1 MKRQPLRKIPI
12 KKSDDTW
19 CRSDSEI
26 SLAFAD
32 ELEKRFQPFELAS
45 REDVEETLA
54 FLDAPSPNALPIQHV
69 SPEEAHHFPSQW
81 KCAVI
86 TMIPKPGKPENL
98 VQSYRPI
105 SLLPTFSKIFERIF
119 LSRIMGVRSVQDA
132 IPDHQFGFRH
142 HHGTPEQVHRAVQHI
157 LDAFEN
163 KQYSSAI
170 FLDVKEAFDRVWHD
184 GLLYKLKSLLPT
196 SHFLLL
202 KSYLLDRSFMVEV
215 RGERSRIRMV
225 RAGVPQGSV
234 LGPVLYTLF
243 TSDLPCSNKP
253 GTILATYAD
262 DTAFIAN
269 AYAQSKRQEL
279 PRNSSTLTGNRWNI
293 SINGRNSQHCN
304 FTLRGKILPRVEL
317 LDITI
322 PQ

>member
-12 KKSDDTW
+12 KKSYDTW

-32 ELEKRFQPFELAS
+32 ELEKRFQPFGLAS

-69 SPEEAHHFPSQW
+69 SPEEVCLYIQKLHPRKAPGFDGIDSRIAKALPKKGILFLVLLFNSMLRIHHFPSQW

-119 LSRIMGVRSVQDA
+119 LSRIMGVRSVPFSTTSLVLG
-132 IPDHQFGFRH
+132 II
-142 HHGTPEQVHRAVQHI
+142 TRASTSSCPAYLV
-157 LDAFEN
+157 FKN

-170 FLDVKEAFDRVWHD
+170 FLDVKEAFDRVW
-184 GLLYKLKSLLPT
+184 
-196 SHFLLL
+196 
-202 KSYLLDRSFMVEV
+202 
-215 RGERSRIRMV
+215 
-225 RAGVPQGSV
+225 QQQQ
-234 LGPVLYTLF
+234 
-243 TSDLPCSNKP
+243 
-253 GTILATYAD
+253 LAAH
-262 DTAFIAN
+262 A
-269 AYAQSKRQEL
+269 E
-279 PRNSSTLTGNRWNI
+279 
-293 SINGRNSQHCN
+293 
-304 FTLRGKILPRVEL
+304 
-317 LDITI
+317 
-322 PQ
+322 